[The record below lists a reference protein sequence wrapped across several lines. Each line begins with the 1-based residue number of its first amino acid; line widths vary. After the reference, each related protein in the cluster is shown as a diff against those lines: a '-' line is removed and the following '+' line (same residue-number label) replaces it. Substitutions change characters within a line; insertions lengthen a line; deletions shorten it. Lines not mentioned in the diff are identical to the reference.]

1 MVFINSPCLLK
12 TITEVLP
19 LANKITLPFLSTAV
33 PTTSSQ
39 SIEEGTLPQFLFDS
53 FYSLFLTYTIFS

>member
-19 LANKITLPFLSTAV
+19 LANKITFPFLSTAV
-33 PTTSSQ
+33 PATSSQ
-39 SIEEGTLPQFLFDS
+39 SIEEGTLAQFLFDS
-53 FYSLFLTYTIFS
+53 